1 MTISDK
7 IYKVIETRFTHKDPD
22 TGYEYITPR
31 DEDGIGIEAAVIG
44 LLRDEHVQYS
54 VDFSQSFDS
63 PGYANYYLSIA
74 YIYEGRLEHET
85 FIVEEY

>member
-7 IYKVIETRFTHKDPD
+7 IHELIETRFTHKDPD
-22 TGYEYITPR
+22 TGYDYITPR
-31 DEDGIGIEAAVIG
+31 DEDGISIETAVID
-44 LLRDEHVQYS
+44 LLHDEKVQYS

-63 PGYANYYLSIA
+63 PGYANYYLSVV
-74 YIYEGRLEHET
+74 YLYECKLEHET

>member
-1 MTISDK
+1 MTILDK
-7 IYKVIETRFTHKDPD
+7 IYKIIETRFTHKDLD
-22 TGYEYITPR
+22 TGYDYITPR
-31 DEDGIGIEAAVIG
+31 DEDGIEIEKALID
-44 LLRDEHVQYS
+44 LFREEKVQYS
-54 VDFSQSFDS
+54 IDFSQSFDS